1 MAKTKSTTKSTKS
14 KSTKSTP
21 TKSRKTTSKNMKA
34 EVAEELNVDL
44 GANATARENG
54 KVGAEVKKRSRK
66 SSSTK
71 TSRSK
76 KSKKN

>member
-1 MAKTKSTTKSTKS
+1 MAKSKSTKSTKS

-21 TKSRKTTSKNMKA
+21 SKSRKSTSSNMKA

-54 KVGAEVKKRSRK
+54 KVGAEVKKRSRATK
-66 SSSTK
+66 SSNA
-71 TSRSK
+71 K
-76 KSKKN
+76 KSRKNK

>member
-1 MAKTKSTTKSTKS
+1 MAKTKSTKNTKSR
-14 KSTKSTP
+14 STKSTP
-21 TKSRKTTSKNMKA
+21 TKSRKTTSTSKMKA

-54 KVGAEVKKRSRK
+54 KVGAEVKKRSR
-66 SSSTK
+66 STSKPSK
-71 TSRSK
+71 TK

>member
-1 MAKTKSTTKSTKS
+1 MAKTKSTKSR
-14 KSTKSTP
+14 STKSTP
-21 TKSRKTTSKNMKA
+21 NKSRKTASKNMKA

-66 SSSTK
+66 NSK
-71 TSRSK
+71 TSS
-76 KSKKN
+76 SKKNKEN